1 MKLDEAAF
9 KRLESKRRF
18 KGHTLEIARRRILH
32 GESAQ
37 GLGAAYG
44 INPARVYTIEAQ
56 VLAAWQALQ
65 LPEGW
70 AEVTLA
76 APQSLIEEFQRRAN
90 AARER
95 LGISP
100 TTRPSRKK
108 ASKPK

>member
-1 MKLDEAAF
+1 VKLDEAAF
-9 KRLESKRRF
+9 KRLESRRRF
-18 KGHTLEIARRRILH
+18 KGHTLEIAKRRILN

-44 INPARVYTIEAQ
+44 INPARVYTIVAQ
-56 VLAAWQALQ
+56 VTAAWAALQ

-76 APQSLIEEFQRRAN
+76 APIAMIEEFQRRAS
-90 AARER
+90 AARDK
-95 LGISP
+95 LGIGP
-100 TTRPSRKK
+100 ATRASRKK